1 MKTNSA
7 TILESKSIIRF
18 HDCDP
23 FNHLNNSSYIDYF
36 FNHRNDE
43 VQAVHNIDVYAM
55 AKKTGKSWVSSVN
68 QIAYLNPAV
77 TNEVVTI
84 QSQMIQFSD
93 TELLVEMRM
102 YNEDKTQIKAVFWAS
117 LVYFNFIRKKRE
129 KHDDDLMQQF
139 EEALTPVKAT
149 TFEKRIAELKKN

>member
-1 MKTNSA
+1 META
-7 TILESKSIIRF
+7 IILESQSIIRF

-23 FNHLNNSSYIDYF
+23 FNHLNNANYFNYF

-43 VQAVHNIDVYAM
+43 VQAVHNIDVYKM
-55 AKKTGKSWVSSVN
+55 ARKVGKSWVSSVN

-84 QSQMIQFSD
+84 QSQLIRFTD

-102 YNEDKTQIKAVFWAS
+102 YNEDKSQIKAVFWAS
-117 LVYFNFIRKKRE
+117 LVYFNFVRKKRE
-129 KHDDDLMQQF
+129 KHDNELMQQF
-139 EEALTPVKAT
+139 EEALTPVEAT
-149 TFEKRIAELKKN
+149 TFESRVAELKKN